1 MINFSPGKIQIWKRF
16 YSQYCLCL
24 SFCNCSICIVLI
36 CFRKEKGLNAK
47 LLEDLNAWN
56 AKWLDQPDFD
66 RRLDAFKEIQK
77 MNSLGQITVEQGVI
91 IIYTCFHFVR
101 VVSFLVWF
109 LLKIY
114 RNRILHTVVLV

>member
-1 MINFSPGKIQIWKRF
+1 M
-16 YSQYCLCL
+16 L
-24 SFCNCSICIVLI
+24 IVLI

-77 MNSLGQITVEQGVI
+77 MNTLGQITVEQGVI

-114 RNRILHTVVLV
+114 RNRIVNAVVLVWNFSLLIFTI